1 MKNNKKGFTL
11 IELIVV
17 IAIIGVLAAILVPA
31 MMGYV
36 KKSKIR
42 KEDATAK
49 NIQNALA
56 SALPELEEQ
65 GWDISKTGL
74 INLTLLI
81 EDKTDKVLDLG
92 TPADDL
98 KSSVKEYFPDIKKVK
113 KGNAYI
119 QNGICVAVISTTD
132 NVYCGTYPPGH
143 FTAKDYK
150 KNGKA
155 KNVDEAIENFEK
167 DCQEAKDAKAG
178 NVTESDDK

>member
-1 MKNNKKGFTL
+1 MKTMKKTKKGFTL

-49 NIQNALA
+49 NIQNALS

-65 GWDISKTGL
+65 GWDISVSGTIKLTDLKSGSSTPTEKK
-74 INLTLLI
+74 LTLNA
-81 EDKTDKVLDLG
+81 
-92 TPADDL
+92 PCDDL
-98 KSSVKEYFPDIKKVK
+98 KASIKEYFPDIKKVK

-119 QNGICVAVISTTD
+119 KNGICLAVISTTD
-132 NVYCGTYPPGH
+132 NVYCGTYPPG
-143 FTAKDYK
+143 FYTAKDYK
-150 KNGKA
+150 KGKNA
-155 KNVDEAIENFEK
+155 ETVDKAITYFESNCDEVK
-167 DCQEAKDAKAG
+167 
-178 NVTESDDK
+178 ESKETT